1 MKVFTPR
8 RRNWTTLLLGA
19 YLFIAPWI
27 FGTLGDEASS
37 ANAWIV
43 GTCIVV
49 ATLRVPIVSGPRAAE
64 LIKVGLGAWLLAS
77 PFALGFAGF
86 AAAWNAWVVG
96 ALILTLADTL
106 SLAFDFLSWL
116 HAQKLCYQ
124 ARRIS
129 PEKLLRYG
137 EQEGPMSPEQLC
149 WHLVECSREIRRTL
163 LGQTSGVEVG
173 MCILGYRACL
183 NDSITLN
190 RLIDKELPESGPIRR
205 LRLEMIRRQAA
216 HSLARAREVIPPGV
230 PQAWHR
236 SRR

>member
-1 MKVFTPR
+1 
-8 RRNWTTLLLGA
+8 
-19 YLFIAPWI
+19 
-27 FGTLGDEASS
+27 
-37 ANAWIV
+37 
-43 GTCIVV
+43 
-49 ATLRVPIVSGPRAAE
+49 
-64 LIKVGLGAWLLAS
+64 
-77 PFALGFAGF
+77 
-86 AAAWNAWVVG
+86 
-96 ALILTLADTL
+96 
-106 SLAFDFLSWL
+106 
-116 HAQKLCYQ
+116 
-124 ARRIS
+124 
-129 PEKLLRYG
+129 
-137 EQEGPMSPEQLC
+137 MSPEQLC